1 MLLLY
6 SFRCTLFPK
15 GRLMVWL
22 CSQLNQYRP
31 PWLCCCWAAALAE
44 HPCPTYA
51 ASVRTAERSPVIMMA
66 QTYEPFSRFLHF
78 PRKKSEQFVSASQ
91 GRWSGNLFGQHVRSP
106 CKENLTTSST
116 ATSYSYLNNRRRTSS
131 VDVSSQM
138 PV

>member
-1 MLLLY
+1 MVVW
-6 SFRCTLFPK
+6 LFP
-15 GRLMVWL
+15 VA
-22 CSQLNQYRP
+22 S
-31 PWLCCCWAAALAE
+31 AAALAE
-44 HPCPTYA
+44 YPYPTYA

-78 PRKKSEQFVSASQ
+78 PIKKSEQFVSASQ

-116 ATSYSYLNNRRRTSS
+116 ATSYSYLNNRRRTSG
-131 VDVSSQM
+131 VDVSSQV